1 MIIATIILISFII
14 GFGMGILSNI
24 QKQAHIHEQYYNTVK
39 SVIHEYL
46 KDSDRV
52 REDKYI
58 LPKNKIE
65 LLAAKIVLAIRK
77 VK

>member
-1 MIIATIILISFII
+1 
-14 GFGMGILSNI
+14 MGLLSTI

-39 SVIHEYL
+39 QIIHEHL

-65 LLAAKIVLAIRK
+65 LLAAKIVLAINK
-77 VK
+77 IK